1 MDVHIAD
8 FNSVIARYALVVY
21 TDPLGQSGCIMQHA
35 LSIHDGQPALAE
47 GIPVTGAV
55 IKNLMQLN
63 AVKSLQFLPTH
74 LVALGVNSMAWV
86 EERTTRP
93 LLFGGALDK
102 AVAALDGRPLPQ
114 PRLLFVV
121 KQGRFSVYALRG
133 QERPTAETK
142 LAFAP
147 YYNIFSSHEICTG
160 SMRKPAQM
168 QPGDIPAWM
177 ESFFYSNFVK
187 PADSNKRWAFSG
199 TYRELWDAAS
209 AAGEFKDEW
218 LVDTNLT
225 LGQVIGGN

>member
-1 MDVHIAD
+1 MDVNIASLD
-8 FNSVIARYALVVY
+8 SVIARYALVVY
-21 TDPLGQSGCIMQHA
+21 TDPTGQSGCIMQHA
-35 LSIHDGQPALAE
+35 LSAHNGQPALAE
-47 GIPVTGAV
+47 GMPVTTSV
-55 IKNLMQLN
+55 IKKLMRLN
-63 AVKSLQFLPTH
+63 AVKSLQFVPPQ

-93 LLFGGALDK
+93 LLFRGALDK

-121 KQGRFSVYALRG
+121 QQGTFSVYALRG
-133 QERPTAETK
+133 HERPTAETK

-147 YYNIFSSHEICTG
+147 YYNIFGSHEICTG
-160 SMRKPAQM
+160 SMKKPAQM

-187 PADSNKRWAFSG
+187 PADTNKRWAFSG

-218 LVDTNLT
+218 LVDTNYT
-225 LGQVIGGN
+225 LGHIIGGN